1 MPLSKHRR
9 RARPIRTA
17 AAVLLGLSLAWF
29 AVPAESAPLR
39 TPASATDGHA
49 AAQQELPDSFEWSS
63 TGPLISPQPGLDS
76 VAAKDPSVVQDEDGT
91 WHVFFTRVDTT
102 GDWGLAHT
110 AFDDWSQA
118 ADAEQT
124 DLETASGVGSG
135 YRAAPHAFY
144 FAPKDEWYLVY
155 QTGLPSFSTSTDPDD
170 PTSWSAPRNFM
181 DSMPD
186 IVRENIG
193 DGYWLDFYVI
203 CDDTRCYLFSAD
215 DNGHVYR
222 SETTVA
228 EFPDGF
234 GNTRIV
240 LSDTKNNLFEGGAVY
255 RVEGTGTYL
264 LLWEAIGSDGRRW
277 YRSFTSQSLSGQWQ
291 PLADTEANPF
301 ARSNNVAFEGGNAWT
316 RDISHGELIR
326 TTHDQTMTLDPC
338 DIRLLYQGM
347 DPNAGGE
354 YSQLPWRLA
363 LATHTNSAC

>member
-9 RARPIRTA
+9 RPRSTRAA
-17 AAVLLGLSLAWF
+17 AAVLLVLSPALF
-29 AVPAESAPLR
+29 AVPAESSPLR
-39 TPASATDGHA
+39 TSASATGTHEA
-49 AAQQELPDSFEWSS
+49 VRQELPESFQWSS
-63 TGPLISPQPGLDS
+63 TGPLISPQPGLNS

-91 WHVFFTRVDTT
+91 WHVFFTRVDTA

-110 AFDDWSQA
+110 GFEDWSQA
-118 ADAEQT
+118 ADAKQT
-124 DLETASGVGSG
+124 DLETASGIGTG

-155 QTGLPSFSTSTDPDD
+155 QTGLPSFSTTTDPDD

-186 IVRENIG
+186 IVKENIG

-203 CDDTRCYLFSAD
+203 CDDTDCYLFSAD

-228 EFPDGF
+228 EFPGGF
-234 GNTRIV
+234 GNTQIV

-255 RVEGTGTYL
+255 RVEGTDTYL
-264 LLWEAIGSDGRRW
+264 LIWEAIGSDGRRW
-277 YRSFTSQSLSGQWQ
+277 YRSFTSQGLSGQWQ

-301 ARSNNVAFEGGNAWT
+301 ARSNNVTFEGGNAWT

-326 TTHDQTMTLDPC
+326 TTRDQTMTLDPC
-338 DIRLLYQGM
+338 NLQLLYQGM
-347 DPNAGGE
+347 DPAAGGE
-354 YSQLPWRLA
+354 YSQLPWRLG
-363 LATHTNSAC
+363 LATQTTDGC